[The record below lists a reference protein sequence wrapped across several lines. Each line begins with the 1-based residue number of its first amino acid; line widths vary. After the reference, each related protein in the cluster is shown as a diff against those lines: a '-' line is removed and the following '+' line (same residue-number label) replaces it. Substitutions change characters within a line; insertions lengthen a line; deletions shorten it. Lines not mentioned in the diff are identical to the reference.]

1 MKLIYSLRRKP
12 ILYIFIY
19 VYIVLLLLKTTY
31 GDKINIDVKL
41 SPTRHY
47 KARYHKYHTKK
58 YHKQHHHHY
67 KKEKTHHKE
76 SKKTHHEKNKKTG
89 NNSKKL
95 SNTIKEKNNGFITK
109 TFTFKGLNILSDDL
123 VLKGV
128 NPRYDF
134 YIPTL
139 PQMVSGKVY
148 LNIQAY
154 PYLRKDST
162 VTILLNNV
170 PYETFKADNIPPEIV
185 IPIKKSNNN
194 FAKVSILGDLHI
206 SENVCVDAFSEKLY
220 LIVSKN
226 SKVEFNYKKSDNIR
240 GFLIDY
246 NNDYCIYS
254 PTLIPFIYQ
263 MCKENPI
270 PCKVYYN
277 QNIKNCKKIEPSS
290 DNNLILNK
298 DTLYVP
304 VAKTTKAF
312 ENGIFPSYLFG
323 EAERIN
329 KAIVEN
335 KTAKTEVS
343 LKDLGLKT
351 VTIEGVS
358 NLNYTIPIDTAKL
371 GGIPKN
377 LYFRLLIK
385 HTPINKNGGEELRIY
400 LNNNMISAYSIR
412 NNKNSFDV
420 KIPTDELSYGKNY
433 LNINLV
439 DFENSN
445 FENSSACG
453 GNIPRLAFTIFDSS
467 YFYWDKL
474 KNKPKSISDF
484 LKDMHGNVAFIIKD
498 ENFYPLATKLSTDL
512 ADYDKNISSI
522 SINPKNLS
530 KYDFVIIFENP
541 KDTSNMPIELNKGD
555 FEIFNPLTKKVIF
568 SSTPSEAF
576 AVMMVKMIDNKPTLV
591 FSYYKDP
598 SGINNIFKYHFSE
611 FFGLD
616 GNTAIATKDFISSYE
631 VGQKLRIK
639 YKYSK
644 GLSYYWNKYKL
655 WIIILL
661 ILPITIFLAYTYV
674 KLTRRKT

>member
-1 MKLIYSLRRKP
+1 MKLVHFSKIKHT
-12 ILYIFIY
+12 IIFIPLY
-19 VYIVLLLLKTTY
+19 VVLLFLKTTY
-31 GDKINIDVKL
+31 GNKININVKL
-41 SPTRHY
+41 SHKRHY
-47 KARYHKYHTKK
+47 KARYHDYHTKK
-58 YHKQHHHHY
+58 HHKQQQHHHHN
-67 KKEKTHHKE
+67 KEKTHHKE
-76 SKKTHHEKNKKTG
+76 SKKTE
-89 NNSKKL
+89 NNSKKS
-95 SNTIKEKNNGFITK
+95 SNNIGENNNGVITK
-109 TFTFKGLNILSDDL
+109 TFTFKDLNLLSDDL

-148 LNIQAY
+148 LNIQTY

-162 VTILLNNV
+162 ITILLNNV
-170 PYETFKADNIPPEIV
+170 PYETFKADNIPPEID
-185 IPIKKSNNN
+185 IPIKKSNNH
-194 FAKVSILGDLHI
+194 FVKISILGDLHI

-226 SKVEFNYKKSDNIR
+226 SKVEFNYKKPDNNIR
-240 GFLIDY
+240 EFLIDY

-277 QNIKNCKKIEPSS
+277 QNIKNCKKIEPSN

-304 VAKTTKAF
+304 ITTTTKAF

-329 KAIVEN
+329 KAIVES

-343 LKDLGLKT
+343 LKELGIKT
-351 VTIEGVS
+351 TTIEGVS

-377 LYFRLLIK
+377 LYFRLLIAN
-385 HTPINKNGGEELRIY
+385 TPINKNGDEGLRIY
-400 LNNNMISAYSIR
+400 LNNNMIAAYSIR
-412 NNKNSFDV
+412 NNKNSFDI

-445 FENSSACG
+445 TCS
-453 GNIPRLAFTIFDSS
+453 GNIPRLAFTIFGSS

-474 KNKPKSISDF
+474 KNKPKNISDF

-498 ENFYPLATKLSTDL
+498 ENFYPLATKLSIDL
-512 ADYDKNISSI
+512 ADYDKSISSI

-530 KYDFVIIFENP
+530 KYDFVIMFESP
-541 KDTSNMPIELNKGD
+541 KDTANMPIELNKGD

-576 AVMMVKMIDNKPTLV
+576 AVMMVKIIDNKPTLV

-598 SGINNIFKYHFSE
+598 SGINDVFKYHFSE
-611 FFGLD
+611 FFGLV

-661 ILPITIFLAYTYV
+661 TLPVTIFLAYTYV